1 MTKEDMK
8 EMEVK
13 GMAEGLTNIMD
24 FLDEDYEVNRS
35 HLATLIQ
42 LLGKKDFPRIWA
54 LGEDD
59 VSIALFTL
67 FTF

>member
-1 MTKEDMK
+1 MTKEDMR

-13 GMAEGLTNIMD
+13 GMAEGLTYIMD
-24 FLDEDYEVNRS
+24 F
-35 HLATLIQ
+35 LATLIQ
-42 LLGKKDFPRIWA
+42 LLGKNDFPRIWA

>member
-1 MTKEDMK
+1 MN
-8 EMEVK
+8 
-13 GMAEGLTNIMD
+13 EGLTNIMD
-24 FLDEDYEVNRS
+24 FLDEDDEVNRS

-42 LLGKKDFPRIWA
+42 LLGKNDFPRIWA

-59 VSIALFTL
+59 VSILLFTL